1 MRRRKRRREG
11 GSFEERV
18 REIKKER
25 ERERERERK
34 REREREKRDRNLFD
48 DVDHVMRYL
57 SILGKKRYPR
67 FLAESRNVLDDRL
80 STLIC
85 QPSTSVESTGSHIS
99 SLKLDRVADDAEA
112 ASILAIIC
120 NQNEFTA
127 TFTFPI
133 YHSPPVLF

>member
-1 MRRRKRRREG
+1 
-11 GSFEERV
+11 
-18 REIKKER
+18 
-25 ERERERERK
+25 
-34 REREREKRDRNLFD
+34 
-48 DVDHVMRYL
+48 MRYL

-127 TFTFPI
+127 ILFSYPFP
-133 YHSPPVLF
+133 PPHPPFPVSFQQESQEFK